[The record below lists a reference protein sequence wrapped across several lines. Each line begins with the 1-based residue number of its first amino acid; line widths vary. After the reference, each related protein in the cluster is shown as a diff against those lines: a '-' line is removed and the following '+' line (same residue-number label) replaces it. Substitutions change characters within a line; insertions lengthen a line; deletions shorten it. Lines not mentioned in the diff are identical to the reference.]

1 MQWRRGVGD
10 IFVSVLGVVVSILL
24 TILCREVVAT
34 KKMVAKM
41 NAELAEY
48 KVLVEHRLTRLEAKV
63 FNRVC
68 K

>member
-1 MQWRRGVGD
+1 MVD
-10 IFVSVLGVVVSILL
+10 VFASVLGVVVSVLL
-24 TILCREVVAT
+24 TILCKEVVAT
-34 KKMVAKM
+34 KRMVARM
-41 NAELAEY
+41 NTELAEY

>member
-1 MQWRRGVGD
+1 MQWRRDVANV
-10 IFVSVLGVVVSILL
+10 FASVLGVVVSVLL
-24 TILCREVVAT
+24 TILCREVIAT

-41 NAELAEY
+41 NTEFAEY

>member
-1 MQWRRGVGD
+1 M
-10 IFVSVLGVVVSILL
+10 SVLL
-24 TILCREVVAT
+24 TILCREVMAT